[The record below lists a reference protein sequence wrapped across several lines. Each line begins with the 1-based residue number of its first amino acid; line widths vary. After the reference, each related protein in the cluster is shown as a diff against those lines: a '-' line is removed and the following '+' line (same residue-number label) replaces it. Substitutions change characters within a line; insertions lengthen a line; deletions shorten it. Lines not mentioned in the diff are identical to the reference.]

1 MSSGKKI
8 LISDDSVIT
17 KRFDETGEMTANPET
32 PKRKQ
37 SGHIE
42 AGDNLMYSLGKVFFI
57 IGGIYYTFSLMAYAQ
72 EKYYDNKGIPFPFI
86 QTLLI
91 YSLSSLIA
99 GTLKFC
105 VFKDYSNK
113 VPPKKAIFIGVAIV
127 ISQALSLYGFS
138 RVSFFVGNMIKSSK
152 TLAMLVY
159 KFILGDMVWIRKL
172 PRTTIISVIL
182 ITVGIFAFN
191 LAKPSTSGKE
201 TDYLGFGC
209 LFLALFIDSY
219 YLVEQNEVRESCKPS
234 IMDLQ
239 LTLSGGCVLA
249 SSCFLLFKGEIREA
263 SEYFV
268 ENPDNFYMFLTTCF
282 CSTIG
287 QFFIYLCIHEYGNFR
302 LTMITGSRKILTVV
316 LSMIIFKKDFNNI
329 QVFSVGLIIVSL
341 LIEFSD
347 KIFPAKKTPAPLAN
361 LAPKGEEKKELKS

>member
-1 MSSGKKI
+1 MNGKFFASG
-8 LISDDSVIT
+8 DSVIT
-17 KRFDETGEMTANPET
+17 KRSSETLGMTTNPESL
-32 PKRKQ
+32 KRKR
-37 SGHIE
+37 SDHIE
-42 AGDNLMYSLGKVFFI
+42 TGDNLLFSIGKVFFI

-72 EKYYDNKGIPFPFI
+72 EKYYDNNGMPFPFI
-86 QTLLI
+86 QTLII
-91 YSLSSLIA
+91 YFFSSVIA

-113 VPPKKAIFIGVAIV
+113 VPPKKAVLIGIAIV
-127 ISQALSLYGFS
+127 VSQALSLYGFS

-159 KFILGDMVWIRKL
+159 KFILGDIAWIRNLK
-172 PRTTIISVIL
+172 RTTVISVIL

-191 LAKPSTSGKE
+191 LAKPSVSGKE
-201 TDYLGFGC
+201 TDYIGFAC
-209 LFLALFIDSY
+209 LFAALFIDSY
-219 YLVEQNEVRESCKPS
+219 YLTEQHEVRESYKPS

-249 SSCFLLFKGEIREA
+249 SSSFLLFKGEIREA

-268 ENPDNFYMFLTTCF
+268 KNPDNFYLFLTTCF

-287 QFFIYLCIHEYGNFR
+287 QFFIYICIHEYGNFR

-316 LSMIIFKKDFNNI
+316 LSMIIFNHGFNYI
-329 QVFSVGLIIVSL
+329 QVLSVGLIVFSL
-341 LIEFSD
+341 FLEFSD
-347 KIFPAKKTPAPLAN
+347 KIFPQKTTTPAPE
-361 LAPKGEEKKELKS
+361 GEQKKEIKS